1 MTSGSKDAEKSR
13 RYLVQDPRRL
23 ADVEEKHT
31 RIREFL
37 AANEADAVLLQD
49 PANIAWFT
57 AGADIG
63 RCSSDSCLTSVFV
76 TEEARLF
83 ATNAVDSAQLFERE
97 AFGLGFQLKQR
108 EWFQPHSAL
117 VEDLCRGRKV
127 VSDSGIEGTRG
138 VGKALNP
145 LRLPLTDLDVD
156 RLRKLSRV
164 VLHAVE
170 VTAGRI
176 RRGMTESAVAG
187 EISHRLLRRT
197 VTPVRIQVC
206 ADGRNARFRHW
217 TFGEDPI
224 ESFATVTCIARRWG
238 LHVALSRTVC
248 LDKVPADLWAAHQK
262 AVMIHATGMYF
273 SQHAE
278 SLKNIWPRVQR
289 IYEKNGLSSE
299 WQLSDQADVSGYRPS
314 EHQLSPS
321 SDFTLH
327 APCSV
332 YWHPSVAAAMTGD
345 TILVLPNGCE
355 ILTRSEAW
363 PELRVQVKGHDIP
376 CPGLLL
382 IREKSTTEPAMNDQP
397 TPDETK
403 TPTPVADSSND
414 VFGLEDEPEASR
426 VDSTWELDLHDDAS
440 VFDEEESQYSRE
452 SVLD

>member
-1 MTSGSKDAEKSR
+1 MTPGSKDAGKSR
-13 RYLVQDPRRL
+13 RTLVLDPRRL

-37 AANEADAVLLQD
+37 AAAEADAVLLQD
-49 PANIAWFT
+49 PVSIAWFT

-76 TEEARLF
+76 TDEARLF

-127 VSDSGIEGTRG
+127 VSDSGIDGTRG
-138 VGKALNP
+138 AAKALNP

-176 RRGMTESAVAG
+176 RRDMTESAVAG

-224 ESFATVTCIARRWG
+224 ESFATITCIARRWG

-248 LDKVPADLWAAHQK
+248 LDKVPAELWAAHQK

-299 WQLSDQADVSGYRPS
+299 WQLGDQADVTGYRPS
-314 EHQLSPS
+314 EYQLSPS

-327 APCSV
+327 APCPV
-332 YWHPSVAAAMTGD
+332 YWHPSVAAAMLGD

-355 ILTRSEAW
+355 ILTRSETW

-382 IREKSTTEPAMNDQP
+382 IREKSTREPAMNNKP
-397 TPDETK
+397 MPDDTK
-403 TPTPVADSSND
+403 TPTPVADSSTD
-414 VFGLEDEPEASR
+414 VFGLEDEPETSR
-426 VDSTWELDLHDDAS
+426 VDSTWELDLHDEAS
-440 VFDEEESQYSRE
+440 VFDDEETQYSRE